1 MNISRRSFLSYCRAS
16 SVMLGLSALDL
27 LRLEELL
34 ADPAAPTL
42 LWLQGS
48 GCTGCSVS
56 FLNYI
61 AATSAGT
68 ETVADVLIK
77 RVNLAFHQTVMD
89 ASGQTVVNVVDSVY
103 AAASSGR
110 KYYLVVEGGVPT
122 AFGGN
127 ACLAWTRT
135 TAVGRIDVTLLDAVK
150 TLSTRAS
157 GIISVGTCAAWGGI
171 SAAYPNL
178 TGVKG
183 VGDVTGKR
191 TINIAGCPPHP
202 DWIVWGIVRVLTNT
216 VGSLDDFG
224 RPEQLFPRS
233 VHDRCPRKEG
243 ERYASAYGQDGRCL
257 KELGCLGPKCR
268 AGCPSTGWNN
278 GVNWCVDA
286 NTLCIGCTEPGFPVS
301 QLRGAQER
309 G

>member
-1 MNISRRSFLSYCRAS
+1 
-16 SVMLGLSALDL
+16 MLGLSALDL

-34 ADPAAPTL
+34 AAPNAPTL

-61 AATSAGT
+61 ARTSTGT

-89 ASGQTVVNVVDSVY
+89 ASGQTAVNAVDSVY
-103 AAASSGR
+103 AAAASGK

-127 ACLAWTRT
+127 ACLAWTREDKK
-135 TAVGRIDVTLLDAVK
+135 AGKIDVTFLNAVK
-150 TLSTRAS
+150 TLSSRAS
-157 GIISVGTCAAWGGI
+157 GILCVGTCASWGGV
-171 SAAYPNL
+171 SAAAPNL

-183 VGDVTGKR
+183 VGAVTGKR
-191 TINIAGCPPHP
+191 TVNIAGCPPHP
-202 DWIVWGIVRVLTNT
+202 NWIVWGIVRVLTNT
-216 VGSLDDFG
+216 VGSLDDHG
-224 RPEQLFPRS
+224 RPEQLYPSS
-233 VHDRCPRKEG
+233 VHDRCPRKEV
-243 ERYASAYGQDGRCL
+243 EPEATAYGQDGRCL
-257 KELGCLGPKCR
+257 EELGCMGPRCR

-278 GVNWCVDA
+278 GMNWCVDA
-286 NTLCIGCTEPGFPVS
+286 NSLCIGCTEPGFPVS
-301 QLRGAQER
+301 QLRGMGER
-309 G
+309 S